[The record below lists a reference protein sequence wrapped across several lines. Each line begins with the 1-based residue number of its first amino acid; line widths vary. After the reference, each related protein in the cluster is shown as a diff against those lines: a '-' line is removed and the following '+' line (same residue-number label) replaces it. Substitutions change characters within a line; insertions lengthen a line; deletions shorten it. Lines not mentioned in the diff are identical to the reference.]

1 MNLFGRSKLRWC
13 VGLSALALLGGAAF
27 SACGDDNSPA
37 TTTTASTVADT
48 SQAGV
53 TSPAASP
60 TTNPFTSVDGIVDP
74 TNHGWPRDVKGLN
87 GTITIEHKPTR
98 ITTMSAGFDEITLGL
113 VPVSRIVG
121 VGSATKNPDT
131 SSMSTEV
138 QDVPTVGRDP
148 ESVASVSPDLV
159 VASPTQKADVVA
171 AIAKLGI
178 PIVQL
183 NLDPTPEGRI
193 STILLLGYLYG
204 EEDRA
209 VTLANEVQKRYEAVT
224 AITSKKPD
232 ADRPVVLSATK
243 YTSMFIAGS
252 GTTGEGIVTAAGGIN
267 AGTKSGIVGNA
278 TASLENVVATDPDV
292 IIIPM
297 AAAPGAAYKA
307 ELMNA
312 AALANTPAIKNG
324 RVFVVPP
331 QLYTTNS
338 FENVRAVEHLAHILW
353 PDDFPAADPP
363 PFTLPT
369 GQ

>member
-1 MNLFGRSKLRWC
+1 LRWGVA
-13 VGLSALALLGGAAF
+13 VGALALLGGAAF
-27 SACGDDNSPA
+27 SACGDDNNPA
-37 TTTTASTVADT
+37 ATATASAGASAPSTTVASAT
-48 SQAGV
+48 A
-53 TSPAASP
+53 SPAA
-60 TTNPFTSVDGIVDP
+60 NPFAGVDGIVDP
-74 TNHGWPRDVKGLN
+74 TNHRWPRQVKGLN
-87 GTITIEHKPTR
+87 GTVTIKQKPAR

-113 VPVSRIVG
+113 VPVSRMVG
-121 VGSATKNPDT
+121 VGSATKNPDV
-131 SSMSTEV
+131 SSMSAEV

-148 ESVASVSPDLV
+148 ESVASVDPDLV

-171 AIAKLGI
+171 AIAKLAI

-183 NLDPTPEGRI
+183 KLDPTPEGRI
-193 STILLLGYLYG
+193 ATILLLGYMYG
-204 EEDRA
+204 EEERA

-224 AITSKKPD
+224 AITSKIPD
-232 ADRPVVLSATK
+232 ADRPMVLSATE

-267 AGTKSGIVGNA
+267 AGTRSGIVGNA
-278 TASLENVVATDPDV
+278 TASLENVVATDPDI

-307 ELMNA
+307 ELMSA

-324 RVFVVPP
+324 KVFVVPP

-353 PDDFPAADPP
+353 PADFPVADPP